1 MKLDQGRE
9 IQAVRKLLLAAVLA
23 LGAGAAQ
30 ADDSPF
36 YVGVGIS
43 RNKLSNITN
52 SGLSFSDI
60 DKTSWK
66 ALVGF
71 RPISPF
77 AVEAAYM
84 DLGRQSSAFV
94 TPGVGSC
101 VIGSPNCASGTHH
114 SDAKAFAAFAVGFL
128 PVPMPFLDLY
138 AKAGLARWKLN
149 GNTTTATALPP
160 GNFFAFSTQGTAFAW
175 GAGAQVH
182 AGNIGARLEYEHFNI
197 ANTNGAQ
204 VISLSVILRL

>member
-1 MKLDQGRE
+1 MRR
-9 IQAVRKLLLAAVLA
+9 VLLATVLA

-43 RNKLSNITN
+43 KNKLSHITN

-66 ALVGF
+66 VLAGF
-71 RPISPF
+71 RPISLF

-84 DLGRQSSAFV
+84 NLGRQSRTFV
-94 TPGVGSC
+94 TPGVGTC
-101 VIGSPNCASGTHH
+101 AIGNPNCASVTSH
-114 SDAKAFAAFAVGFL
+114 SDAKAFAAFAIGFL
-128 PVPMPFLDLY
+128 PVPMPSLDIY
-138 AKAGLARWKLN
+138 GKAGLARWKLN
-149 GNTTTATALPP
+149 GNTTDTALPLPP

-182 AGNIGARLEYEHFNI
+182 VGNIGARLEYENFNI
-197 ANTNGAQ
+197 PNTNGAQ
-204 VISLSVILRL
+204 VISLGVILRL